1 MLCQFPALSWYL
13 SLNSLNERPSSVTG
27 SMRTTKVLAVVPIGM
42 PAKVIETRLDV
53 PLGGSGQTLLLI
65 GGVIAGFVL
74 GVKSSF
80 PFVEQSSEK
89 DLVTQTGLAVLVEY
103 VH

>member
-27 SMRTTKVLAVVPIGM
+27 SMRTMKVLAVVPIGM
-42 PAKVIETRLDV
+42 PFNVIETRLGV
-53 PLGGSGQTLLLI
+53 PLGGSAQTLLLL
-65 GGVIAGFVL
+65 FVL
-74 GVKSSF
+74 SVNSSF
-80 PFVEQSSEK
+80 PLDKQSSEK
-89 DLVTQTGLAVLVEY
+89 DLETQTGLAVLVEY